1 MRRVAQIGA
10 GKVFGSA
17 AFVMKTAFG
26 LGHLFPAKRVVA
38 RAVGEIGFATHGWR
52 LAKEQSKTDEVAKA
66 RKAKT
71 IAA

>member
-1 MRRVAQIGA
+1 MRRVAQIGV

-17 AFVMKTAFG
+17 AFVMQTAFG

-52 LAKEQSKTDEVAKA
+52 LAKKQAKADELAKA
-66 RKAKT
+66 RKVET
-71 IAA
+71 VAA